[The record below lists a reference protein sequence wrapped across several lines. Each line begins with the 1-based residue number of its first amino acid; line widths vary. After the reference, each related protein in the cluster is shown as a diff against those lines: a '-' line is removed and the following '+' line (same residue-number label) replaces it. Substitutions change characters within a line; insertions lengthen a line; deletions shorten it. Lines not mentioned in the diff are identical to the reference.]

1 MTDKEFEKWVQ
12 EETDYSVLDVADVNV
27 NDNTI
32 MIDVESIRGIAE
44 TYHKQEV
51 NAISD
56 DDIADCLNDFYDDR
70 DYADAR
76 CDGFSDGIKWFKNK
90 LNK

>member
-56 DDIADCLNDFYDDR
+56 DDIADV
-70 DYADAR
+70 
-76 CDGFSDGIKWFKNK
+76 
-90 LNK
+90 